1 MEKFILNEKLTREF
15 QLIVPNLRYASK
27 SDIIQA
33 INGFI
38 EDTTKQPGKYVSK
51 DLEITIPSGW
61 NIIVKNNKDYSTI
74 TLVKAKA
81 NILPLGSD
89 NDIDLD

>member
-15 QLIVPNLRYASK
+15 QLIVPNLRYTSK

-33 INGFI
+33 INSFI

-51 DLEITIPSGW
+51 DLEITIPTGW

-81 NILPLGSD
+81 VITPLGSD
-89 NDIDLD
+89 NDIDID